1 MRQSTRVRKTAMVSL
16 IGAAAVLLPGG
27 SLQADDAAPDGEA
40 VFEAQGRMQSFTM
53 EERGVPPR
61 ALRLRVVVSRALEDS
76 IETWK
81 RLMGSYSVEIDQ
93 VRLRYVDR
101 LEPNNCYGLYA
112 GQGPAYC
119 SGNNTVF
126 VGTDAAHR
134 LMSRFG
140 MHGAA
145 GITFLIGHEMGHHI
159 QNIQGR
165 FLLLSHV
172 MRSLPERRFDL
183 MRRFELEADCY
194 AGVWIHSS
202 EAWARSQRFRFE
214 IYEVLR
220 SIGDETVSDEAPD
233 PRAVRMGGVHGTS
246 QERINWFT
254 RGVKSGDWRACR
266 TFSAARSD

>member
-1 MRQSTRVRKTAMVSL
+1 MRQSTRVRKTAMASL
-16 IGAAAVLLPGG
+16 IGAAAVSAHAGPVR
-27 SLQADDAAPDGEA
+27 AEDAGPERRVVVEPHGH
-40 VFEAQGRMQSFTM
+40 MQSFTL

-61 ALRLRVVVSRALEDS
+61 AMRLRVVVSRALEDS

-81 RLMGSYSVEIDQ
+81 RLMGSYSAEIDQ

-134 LMSRFG
+134 LMARFG

-159 QNIQGR
+159 QNIHGR

-172 MRSLPERRFDL
+172 IRRSPDDRFDL

-202 EAWARSQRFRFE
+202 EAWAKSQRFRFE

-220 SIGDETVSDEAPD
+220 RIGDDTIGGGEPD
-233 PRAVRMGGVHGTS
+233 PEKVRMGGVHGTS
-246 QERINWFT
+246 HERISWFT
-254 RGVKSGDWRACR
+254 RGVKSGDWRECQA
-266 TFSAARSD
+266 FGAARPD